1 MKRKSL
7 SMAFAAALGLMA
19 SAMPIH
25 AQTYP
30 TRPIHVVVPW
40 PAGGLVDIL
49 ARTIGERLQ
58 AALGQTVIVENKT
71 GAGGMIGAD
80 AVARAKPD
88 GYTLTLTTTAL
99 NMNAALR
106 PDSTPGAAAQF
117 APVAVAAF
125 APSILVVH
133 PGVDAQSVKELI
145 ALAKAKPGRLT
156 FASAGNGSPAHLQG
170 EMLKSMAGIDLVHVP
185 YKGAPPA
192 INDQV
197 AGRVDI
203 QFANAAV
210 ALPQIRA
217 KTLRPLAVTS
227 AQRWETLPE
236 LPTMQE
242 AGVPGFEA
250 SQWLGYLAPK
260 GTPPDVISRLN
271 GEIGKIV
278 SDPEVRA
285 ALARNGMEAA
295 QPGTPAAFTEYLEEE
310 QRKWVRVVQQAGIK
324 LN

>member
-1 MKRKSL
+1 
-7 SMAFAAALGLMA
+7 
-19 SAMPIH
+19 
-25 AQTYP
+25 
-30 TRPIHVVVPW
+30 
-40 PAGGLVDIL
+40 
-49 ARTIGERLQ
+49 
-58 AALGQTVIVENKT
+58 KT

-285 ALARNGMEAA
+285 ALARNGMEA
-295 QPGTPAAFTEYLEEE
+295 
-310 QRKWVRVVQQAGIK
+310 
-324 LN
+324 